1 MEPIHE
7 GATGA
12 AVEDIQERLAS
23 LGYDIEKGERDARA
37 FGRATATAV
46 ARFRLDHGLS
56 LGDAVDAPTWSVL
69 VDECYQLG
77 DRTLY
82 LRLPNFHGND
92 VRQLQ
97 ERLNVL
103 GFSCGTVDGVY
114 GVHTEAAVKLFQE
127 SIGALADGMAFQD
140 TFDAIER
147 LRHVWAGKPADGP
160 HPQGA
165 MGFARAAN
173 VLENAG
179 IAITADDP
187 ISRNVAGRIWNLAHA
202 TVDDCASSWWTA
214 PTTCAARRAS
224 SSSSPPRRCRTTS
237 PPAWAISRSTTWT
250 RCRCAC
256 APRFRAPA
264 PARAPSASSC
274 PWARAP
280 SRSATRR
287 PLPSCSSTPSAP
299 PSTASTCKN
308 GTGSNELLERD
319 RLAQREGARRPSPRI
334 I

>member
-165 MGFARAAN
+165 MGFARAAS

-202 TVDDCASSWWTA
+202 TVDDCALELVDGPHDVRGETRVLIVLSTEALPDNVAAGVGNLALDDVDTLPLRLRTAIQSSGTR
-214 PTTCAARRAS
+214 PRAI
-224 SSSSPPRRCRTTS
+224 R
-237 PPAWAISRSTTWT
+237 IE
-250 RCRCAC
+250 
-256 APRFRAPA
+256 
-264 PARAPSASSC
+264 
-274 PWARAP
+274 
-280 SRSATRR
+280 
-287 PLPSCSSTPSAP
+287 LPV
-299 PSTASTCKN
+299 
-308 GTGSNELLERD
+308 GTGAFTISDAQTFAVLLLDAICSAFD
-319 RLAQREGARRPSPRI
+319 RLDL
-334 I
+334 

>member
-1 MEPIHE
+1 METIHE
-7 GATGA
+7 GATGE
-12 AVEDIQERLAS
+12 AVEDIQERLTS
-23 LGYDIEKGERDARA
+23 LGYAIDREERATRS
-37 FGRATATAV
+37 FGRSTATAV
-46 ARFRLDHGLS
+46 ARFRLDHDLS
-56 LGDAVDAPTWSVL
+56 LGDVVDTETWSVL

-103 GFSCGTVDGVY
+103 GFSCGPADGTY

-127 SIGALADGMAFQD
+127 SMGALADGMAFQD

-165 MGFARAAN
+165 MGFARAAS

-179 IAITADDP
+179 IAITASDP

-202 TVDDCASSWWTA
+202 TVDDCSLELVDAPEAASERVRVLIVLSTEPLPGNVA
-214 PTTCAARRAS
+214 SGVGSLVLDDVDTLALRLRTTIQSSETRPRSVRVELPVGSGAFTMSDAQTFAVLLLDAICAA
-224 SSSSPPRRCRTTS
+224 
-237 PPAWAISRSTTWT
+237 
-250 RCRCAC
+250 
-256 APRFRAPA
+256 FDH
-264 PARAPSASSC
+264 
-274 PWARAP
+274 
-280 SRSATRR
+280 
-287 PLPSCSSTPSAP
+287 L
-299 PSTASTCKN
+299 
-308 GTGSNELLERD
+308 EL
-319 RLAQREGARRPSPRI
+319 
-334 I
+334 